1 MTRRQFLASAAAAPW
16 LFDYRARAAV
26 ETGKHKIRSLDVM
39 ILQGADR
46 NYTYVR
52 VNTDTGLH
60 GIGEGYGSPGAG
72 IKGQML
78 ALEPLLVGKDPL
90 EIEKIYVGLG
100 RHTDGSAHTFMRG
113 VSGVEMALWDLAGK
127 ILNVPTRTLLGGTY
141 RNKVR
146 MYNHGGPPDPLDKA
160 SCRDWAA
167 KRKADPLGFN
177 CVKYS
182 PEHTSQD
189 EDPARDLSN
198 RVLTTEELRRIRR
211 GYENAREALGDEQDI
226 IVHCHWEYDLRT
238 SIQLAQA
245 IEPIEPLYLED
256 PLPVEYN
263 EAWRRL
269 CDASNVPIGKGEN
282 LARRQGF
289 EPFLV
294 NAAIDILNPDL
305 RNTGGLLE
313 TKKIADFAEV
323 YYVPFCNHNTGSTVC
338 TIATAQWAG
347 AVRDYMV
354 CETVVN
360 RYPWMLEAV
369 VWDGPLIQD
378 GFIHLPDKPGLAI
391 ELDPDVCKAHL
402 GEGER
407 WWG

>member
-1 MTRRQFLASAAAAPW
+1 MARYHELAA
-16 LFDYRARAAV
+16 LEKGR
-26 ETGKHKIRSLDVM
+26 HKIRSLDVM
-39 ILQGADR
+39 ILQGRDR
-46 NYTYVR
+46 NYTHVR

-72 IKGQML
+72 IKEQML
-78 ALEPLLVGKDPL
+78 ALEPLLVGSDPL

-113 VSGVEMALWDLAGK
+113 VSGIEMALWDLAGK
-127 ILNVPTRTLLGGTY
+127 ILDVPATTLLGGTY
-141 RNKVR
+141 RDKVR
-146 MYNHGGPPDPLDKA
+146 MYNHGGPRDPMDKA
-160 SCRDWAA
+160 SCREWAA
-167 KRKADPLGFN
+167 RRREDPHGFT

-182 PEHTSQD
+182 PTHTTPE
-189 EDPARDLSN
+189 EDPARDLAN
-198 RVLTTEELRRIRR
+198 RVLTTEELRRIRK

-238 SIQLAQA
+238 SIQLAEA
-245 IEPIEPLYLED
+245 IAPIEPLYLED

-269 CDASNVPIGKGEN
+269 CDASTVPIGKGEN

-294 NAAIDILNPDL
+294 NAAVDVLNPDL

-313 TKKIADFAEV
+313 TKKIADMAEV
-323 YYVPFCNHNTGSTVC
+323 YYVPFCNHNTGATVC
-338 TIATAQWAG
+338 TLATVQWAA

-354 CETVVN
+354 CETVIN
-360 RYPWMLEAV
+360 RYDWMLDLV
-369 VWDGPLIQD
+369 VHEGPVFRD
-378 GFIHLPDKPGLAI
+378 GFIHLPNKPGLGI
-391 ELDPDVCKAHL
+391 ELDPDVAKAHL
-402 GEGER
+402 AHGEE